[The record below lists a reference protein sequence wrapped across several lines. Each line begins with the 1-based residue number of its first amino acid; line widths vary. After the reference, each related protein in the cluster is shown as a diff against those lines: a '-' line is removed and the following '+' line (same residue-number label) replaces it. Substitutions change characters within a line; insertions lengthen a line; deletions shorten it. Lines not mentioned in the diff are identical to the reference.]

1 MRTYRLVPWL
11 WLIVA
16 ALNLV
21 LLVRDIMAGAPSHE
35 HEALMMLALVLA
47 RIAVMSERW

>member
-1 MRTYRLVPWL
+1 MRTYRLAPWL

-16 ALNLV
+16 VLNLV
-21 LLVRDIMAGAPSHE
+21 LLVRDIMAGTPTFE

-47 RIAVMSERW
+47 KL

>member
-21 LLVRDIMAGAPSHE
+21 LLVRDIMAGTPTFE

-47 RIAVMSERW
+47 RIDVMSERW